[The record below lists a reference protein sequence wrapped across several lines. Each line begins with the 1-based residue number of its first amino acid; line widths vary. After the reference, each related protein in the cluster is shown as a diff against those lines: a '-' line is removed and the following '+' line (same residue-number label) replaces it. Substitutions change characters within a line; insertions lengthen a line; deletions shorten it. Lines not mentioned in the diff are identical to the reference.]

1 MVKNSGHARRHAAGK
16 PALKGAQKITSQNQ
30 LPVFEHSDNRT
41 RRPHKYTC
49 GLWRSRPLPLH
60 TPSTLA
66 YLVGSAN
73 AFESFSW
80 SCIWTC
86 WQQRSAVWPAGRL
99 RSLLQKVGV
108 ACMGQQLSR
117 DFAVARRSLVQC
129 NIKKVKMRVCKPV
142 S

>member
-1 MVKNSGHARRHAAGK
+1 MVKIAATLDGTLAGK
-16 PALKGAQKITSQNQ
+16 PALKGAQKMTSQNQ
-30 LPVFEHSDNRT
+30 LPVFEPSDNRA

-49 GLWRSRPLPLH
+49 GLCRCRPLPLH
-60 TPSTLA
+60 TLSTLA

-73 AFESFSW
+73 AFGSFSW

-108 ACMGQQLSR
+108 ACTGQQLSR

-129 NIKKVKMRVCKPV
+129 SIKKVKMRVCKPV